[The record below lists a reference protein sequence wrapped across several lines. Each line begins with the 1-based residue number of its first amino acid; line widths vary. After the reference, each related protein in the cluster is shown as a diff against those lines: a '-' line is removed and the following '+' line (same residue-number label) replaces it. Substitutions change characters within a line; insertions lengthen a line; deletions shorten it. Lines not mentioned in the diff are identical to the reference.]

1 MFCSFS
7 GSLSGSQYIVP
18 SVLYFETSFTSWKAM
33 SADAAKIC
41 DEKTQ
46 TMLKTEYYAYY
57 AGI

>member
-1 MFCSFS
+1 MS
-7 GSLSGSQYIVP
+7 GSYYIVP
-18 SVLYFETSFTSWKAM
+18 SVLYFETSTTGWKAM